1 MISGNCIRM
10 NMMTMNIKR
19 IIGIICLLLFLA
31 LLPFVQHQLKTKS
44 ESHLCLE
51 VFPSGKGWGY
61 QINADQK
68 VMIKQPHIP
77 GLSTVQPFA
86 TEQDAK
92 AIGLLVLKRI
102 RHQQDFTV
110 TAEDLKLYR
119 IQ

>member
-1 MISGNCIRM
+1 M

-19 IIGIICLLLFLA
+19 ITGVTCLLLLLA
-31 LLPFVQHQLKTKS
+31 LVPFVRHKLKAKPDDRL
-44 ESHLCLE
+44 HLE

-61 QINADQK
+61 QINTDHK
-68 VMIKQPHIP
+68 VVIKQPHIP

-92 AIGLLVLKRI
+92 MIGSLVLKRI
-102 RHQQDFTV
+102 RHKQDFTV